1 MGVSRIFDI
10 GCSYYSKVVCHSIC
24 HFRNEKGNGIEMR
37 RAMVSGIV
45 SGDAGQFYIRPCSK
59 SFRLVSEQRNT
70 EERDFRFWP
79 LEK

>member
-10 GCSYYSKVVCHSIC
+10 GCSYCSKVVYLSIC
-24 HFRNEKGNGIEMR
+24 HFRNEKGTGTEMR
-37 RAMVSGIV
+37 HAMVSGIV
-45 SGDAGQFYIRPCSK
+45 SGDAGQFYISLRNK
-59 SFRLVSEQRNT
+59 RFRLVSEQRKT